1 MATRTATKPKMS
13 GTVYAYL
20 SVLLFAIITPAN
32 KYLLNTTGIGSTML
46 AGFLYLGSGLGMTL
60 LFAFRPKEKKALE
73 KPLDR
78 HDLPWIFLMII
89 LDIGAAILTL
99 WGTSLTAAG
108 TAALLSNFE
117 LVVTALIAFLLFHE
131 KISPRLWIA
140 IALITLASILLSFE
154 DGIYSLQFSP
164 GALIMMAASACWG
177 LENNVTRRLSEK
189 DPLAVSCIKGLCSGA
204 GSLIIAFILGDRV
217 PNVWVPFVA
226 AALGFVAYGLSF
238 YFYLLAQRELGAA
251 KTSAIFALN
260 PFLGSFISFFAFLYL
275 PSRIYLTALSLM
287 ALGSFLS
294 QTSEQK
300 QIGY

>member
-89 LDIGAAILTL
+89 LDIGAAILTF

-177 LENNVTRRLSEK
+177 LRK
-189 DPLAVSCIKGLCSGA
+189 
-204 GSLIIAFILGDRV
+204 
-217 PNVWVPFVA
+217 
-226 AALGFVAYGLSF
+226 
-238 YFYLLAQRELGAA
+238 
-251 KTSAIFALN
+251 
-260 PFLGSFISFFAFLYL
+260 
-275 PSRIYLTALSLM
+275 
-287 ALGSFLS
+287 
-294 QTSEQK
+294 
-300 QIGY
+300 